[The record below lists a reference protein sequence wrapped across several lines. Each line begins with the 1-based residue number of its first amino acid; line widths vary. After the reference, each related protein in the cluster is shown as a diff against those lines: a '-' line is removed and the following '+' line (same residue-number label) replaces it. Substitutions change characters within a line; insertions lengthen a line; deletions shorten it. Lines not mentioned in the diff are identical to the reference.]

1 MSRLFATGVVGRASA
16 WYMSH
21 VRLRFLLTFMLMAGL
36 LLPVLPA
43 EAVTYTVHSD
53 REGTTFRYF
62 ARNPRLT
69 GKVGLADGVR
79 YDVLVDQAAR
89 YALKRVIPRGPVRE
103 VVIAQRGKKVSVTLR
118 WRFSVAAHPRFTR
131 GRMELYWPHELGRTT
146 TNRLADGVTLSRT
159 HRFTSAGPQV
169 IHVLRASLE
178 KASLIPKLAVGDGDG
193 FGLEPVGSIA
203 RRSKAL
209 AAINGSFFSPKGGEP
224 IGLLVLDGQII
235 SSSYFNRSVFGI
247 RHDGTCFIDNAKLLA
262 AVRMGRED
270 KVFIANGVNQHAARD
285 KIVLYTH
292 HFGQRTR
299 TVADPSRREF
309 AIAEDGTVLAA
320 ATGNME
326 IPERGYVLSGQG
338 QAIWNLKKYIRV
350 GDRAEVYTELNGLW
364 RGVKYAVGGGPTLV
378 ARGNVNVTAKQER
391 FGPQIASGRAPRTA
405 IGYLGAK
412 EVVLVTVDGRHQQ
425 SVGMT
430 LHELARYMKGIGV
443 MDAINLDGGGSTTL
457 VVGGRTMNRPS
468 GGYERPVNN
477 ALLLNVKGR

>member
-1 MSRLFATGVVGRASA
+1 
-16 WYMSH
+16 
-21 VRLRFLLTFMLMAGL
+21 MLMAGL
-36 LLPVLPA
+36 IVPA
-43 EAVTYTVHSD
+43 MPADAATYTVHSD
-53 REGTTFRYF
+53 AEGTTFRFF
-62 ARNPRLT
+62 AQNPRLLK
-69 GKVGLADGVR
+69 KVGLADGVR
-79 YDVLVDQAAR
+79 YDVSVAHSAK
-89 YALKRVIPRGPVRE
+89 YTLKKPMGRGPIRDVTI
-103 VVIAQRGKKVSVTLR
+103 VQRGKKASVTLR
-118 WRFSVAAHPRFTR
+118 WRFPVTPNPQFTR
-131 GRMELYWPHELGRTT
+131 GRVELYWPHELGRTT
-146 TNRLADGVTLSRT
+146 TRRLADGVTLSRT
-159 HRFTSAGPQV
+159 HRFTAAGPQV
-169 IHVLRASLE
+169 IHVVRADLSKTSLT
-178 KASLIPKLAVGDGDG
+178 PQLAIGDGDG

-262 AVRMGRED
+262 AVRLERED
-270 KVFIANGVNQHAARD
+270 KVYIANGVNQNAMRD

-292 HFGQRTR
+292 HYGNRTR
-299 TVADPSRREF
+299 TVPDPSRREF
-309 AIAEDGTVLAA
+309 AIAADGTVLAA

-326 IPERGYVLSGQG
+326 IPREGYVLSGQG

-350 GDRAEVYTELNGLW
+350 GDRAEVYSELNGLW

-378 ARGNVNVTAKQER
+378 ERGHVNVTAKEER
-391 FGPQIASGRAPRTA
+391 FGPQIARGRAPRTA

-412 EVVLVTVDGRHQQ
+412 EVVLVTVDGRHQH

-430 LHELARYMKGIGV
+430 LYELARYLRDIGV

-468 GGYERPVNN
+468 DGHERPVNN
-477 ALLLNVKGR
+477 ALLLSVGRR